1 MYCVS
6 RKQGKCK
13 SKGKNGETPLLIAV
27 QNGHTDVCTLLI
39 KTNANVNEKRGDGV
53 TPLLMAVQNGLSDVC
68 TMLLGKN
75 SNVNEK

>member
-1 MYCVS
+1 M
-6 RKQGKCK
+6 
-13 SKGKNGETPLLIAV
+13 